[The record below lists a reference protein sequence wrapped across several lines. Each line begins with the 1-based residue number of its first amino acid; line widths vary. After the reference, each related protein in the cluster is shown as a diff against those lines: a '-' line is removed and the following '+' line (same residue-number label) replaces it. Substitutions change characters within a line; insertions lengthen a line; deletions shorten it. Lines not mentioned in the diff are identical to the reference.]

1 MTDEEAIARVE
12 FWTTDPAGTRAYGT
26 TLDPL
31 LGLHFGGDE
40 YRAEGWSNPGRRGWA
55 ITIPRFVVRRK
66 TKERVENPVYR
77 LIEAEI
83 QRRKEK
89 Q

>member
-1 MTDEEAIARVE
+1 MTTEEAVRACE

-31 LGLHFGGDE
+31 LGLHFAGDE
-40 YRAEGWSNPGRRGWA
+40 YRVEGWSNPGKLGWS
-55 ITIPRFVVRRK
+55 ITIPRSITTPEGK
-66 TKERVENPVYR
+66 LENPVYR
-77 LIEAEI
+77 LVEAEI
-83 QRRKEK
+83 QRRKET